1 MTDNTFNLDEL
12 NELKQAYQLI
22 DEKLDG
28 KEIVT
33 PEQIRK
39 ASLKNISIFK
49 RMYKF
54 STTWSLFAITPLLV
68 LIFAFSPN
76 MTTIGFWILGTYLV
90 IDFLL
95 HFLLMRRMKRVDH
108 SELDLRT
115 LLNEESFY
123 NKSAFALTCVGF
135 AFWIVFNY
143 FFLGIIASVAMLVFF
158 ILTIGTKTKFFTRKI
173 NFREITIPEPKE
185 PGKFRKAMSWLFIGL
200 MAILTL
206 IFAGGII
213 YNAIGGTMSLMEFL
227 SRAGFIIITAAFVVN
242 FMVLDKYRKG
252 LAGKVSM
259 AITIAVVAGLLMSAI
274 PVVHTAIVSHTFDN
288 GALSPILMGF
298 LTLFLNG
305 TIRNMK
311 DIRNIRNK

>member
-143 FFLGIIASVAMLVFF
+143 FFLGIIASVAMMVFIDNRYQDK
-158 ILTIGTKTKFFTRKI
+158 ILYQEDKLQGDYNTGAQGTRKVQ
-173 NFREITIPEPKE
+173 K
-185 PGKFRKAMSWLFIGL
+185 GYV
-200 MAILTL
+200 MALHRPYGNT
-206 IFAGGII
+206 
-213 YNAIGGTMSLMEFL
+213 
-227 SRAGFIIITAAFVVN
+227 
-242 FMVLDKYRKG
+242 D
-252 LAGKVSM
+252 
-259 AITIAVVAGLLMSAI
+259 
-274 PVVHTAIVSHTFDN
+274 SHICRRHY
-288 GALSPILMGF
+288 L
-298 LTLFLNG
+298 
-305 TIRNMK
+305 
-311 DIRNIRNK
+311 

>member
-49 RMYKF
+49 RMHKF

-76 MTTIGFWILGTYLV
+76 MTTTGFWILGIYLT

-95 HFLLMRRMKRVDH
+95 HFLLMCRIKLVDH

-123 NKSAFALTCVGF
+123 SKSAFALTCVGF

-185 PGKFRKAMSWLFIGL
+185 PGKFRKVMTWFFIGL
-200 MAILTL
+200 LIIITL
-206 IFAGGII
+206 IFAGGFI
-213 YNAIGGTMSLMEFL
+213 YNAIGGTISPMEL
-227 SRAGFIIITAAFVVN
+227 LTSAGFIIITAAFVVN
-242 FMVLDKYRKG
+242 ALFLDKYRKG
-252 LAGKVSM
+252 QAGKVSM
-259 AITIAVVAGLLMSAI
+259 TITIAVVTGMLMTTI
-274 PVVHTAIVSHTFDN
+274 PIVYTAIVRHTFNN
-288 GALSPILMGF
+288 GVLSPLLIGF

-305 TIRNMK
+305 TIKNL
-311 DIRNIRNK
+311 RNK